1 MNWKAGFLSI
11 FDILDPTS
19 AELLL
24 SDMVHK
30 FANVEK
36 EWVLIKSKSNTQIR
50 PCLLSNAKSKNY
62 INFTLHWLKMLIT
75 TPFGI

>member
-50 PCLLSNAKSKNY
+50 PSFECSE
-62 INFTLHWLKMLIT
+62 
-75 TPFGI
+75 